1 MQLAR
6 MAEGLQYGPSLTT
19 RDIDPPGT
27 AIPSHLLVAAKLL
40 GDLRQKQEAFLGR
53 PGLFSDPG
61 WDILL
66 SILIDEGSGRP
77 SYVKSVTIAAGLPD
91 TTGLEWIRRLELH
104 GLIIS
109 KADAADRR
117 RRLLSLSIK
126 GRNGLLGVLR
136 SFVTSARP

>member
-1 MQLAR
+1 

-19 RDIDPPGT
+19 RDIETPGT

-77 SYVKSVTIAAGLPD
+77 SYVKSVTIAARLPD

-117 RRLLSLSIK
+117 RRLLSLSMN
-126 GRNGLLGVLR
+126 GRNGLLAVLR